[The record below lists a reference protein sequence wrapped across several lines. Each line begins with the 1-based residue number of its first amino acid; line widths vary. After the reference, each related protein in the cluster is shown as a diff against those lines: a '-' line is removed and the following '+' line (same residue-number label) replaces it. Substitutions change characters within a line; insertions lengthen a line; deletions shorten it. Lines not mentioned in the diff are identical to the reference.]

1 MQIIT
6 IENEIV
12 ELTRTILEAIHKGDS
27 QKYADLCDSSLTAFE
42 TDVGPHR
49 IDGIDF
55 HRDLINAM
63 HASSEHRTLI
73 HYEIIHPF
81 VHLFSDGAIIAYTRL
96 MTYQTN
102 DRIEFQAWNETRAY
116 RKSNDGWRMDH
127 FHRSSA
133 D

>member
-1 MQIIT
+1 MQIIAT
-6 IENEIV
+6 ENEIIEV
-12 ELTRTILEAIHKGDS
+12 TRTILEAIQNGDS
-27 QKYADLCDSSLTAFE
+27 QKYADLCDPSLTAFE

-49 IDGIDF
+49 IDGVDF
-55 HRDLINAM
+55 HRDTINAM
-63 HASSEHRTLI
+63 HASAAHRTLV
-73 HYEIIHPF
+73 HYEILHPL
-81 VHLFSDGAIIAYTRL
+81 VHLFSDGAIIVYTRL

-116 RKSNDGWRMDH
+116 RKLKDGWKMIH